1 MKQILW
7 FTAVLMALTVAAGA
21 TEFHVAPAGN
31 DANTGTREAPWRT
44 IQRAAE
50 QAEPGD
56 VITVHA
62 GVYREWVHPP
72 RGGTSDQQRI
82 TYQAAPGEKVVITGS
97 EVLDHWV
104 WVTNDT
110 WRATVPKAV
119 FGTFNPYAELIHGDW
134 FDPKGR
140 LHHPGAVYLNGDWLS
155 EAATLEATLAPA
167 GPSPFWFGQVG
178 EPATTIWAQ
187 FKGVNPNAEAVEIN
201 VRQTVFTP
209 ETTGINYLTVRGFDL
224 RNAATPWTPPSAG
237 QLGIISAYWC
247 KGWIIEDN
255 EVAYA
260 RCCGIALGK
269 YSDAFDNSN
278 GKGAADPYTDCVR
291 RALNHG
297 WDQQTVGSHLV
308 RHNRI
313 HHCGQTGIVGSL
325 GCAFSTVTDNEIY
338 DIHLGQSFGG
348 AEMAGIK
355 FHGAID
361 AVISGNHIYR
371 CGPVAGIWLDWMAQ
385 GAQVTGN
392 LLHDNNGGVGD
403 IFCEMQHGPLLLA
416 NNLLLSKHAFRLNAQ
431 GMAFAHNFIAGGM
444 VNMRG
449 DRRTTPFQRPHA
461 TEIAGLLADA
471 ATNDSGDDRF
481 YNNLLVAPGGLQ
493 AMNQSAWP
501 CFEAGNVFAGGAPA
515 GKFGQEATGKP
526 DNAAGMQLERKSDGW
541 YLTLTEDQ
549 AWRREAG
556 CPLVTTALLGR
567 ARVSGGAYENRDG
580 TPVRIH
586 TDYFGHERNE
596 TNVFPGPFEISTSGV
611 QTFKV
616 WPRR

>member
-1 MKQILW
+1 MMLKTLMRYLPLTDADRHLMLERIAVDTVDEL
-7 FTAVLMALTVAAGA
+7 FVDVPTSARLPGPLPTLPGHLAEFEVERIIGGLAVKNLTAATCPSFLGAGA
-21 TEFHVAPAGN
+21 YRHHVPASVDQLLLRGEFLTSYTPYQPEVSQGTLQSLFEFQTQVALLTGMEV
-31 DANTGTREAPWRT
+31 ANASMYDGASACVEAVMMANRITRRGKAIVSGGLHP
-44 IQRAAE
+44 
-50 QAEPGD
+50 
-56 VITVHA
+56 H
-62 GVYREWVHPP
+62 YRELVQTMARSTGFVAQALPP
-72 RGGTSDQQRI
+72 GASLHETLVEHIDGETSC
-82 TYQAAPGEKVVITGS
+82 VV
-97 EVLDHWV
+97 VQ
-104 WVTNDT
+104 
-110 WRATVPKAV
+110 
-119 FGTFNPYAELIHGDW
+119 NPD
-134 FDPKGR
+134 FFGR
-140 LHHPGAVYLNGDWLS
+140 LHDYTELA
-155 EAATLEATLAPA
+155 EACHA
-167 GPSPFWFGQVG
+167 
-178 EPATTIWAQ
+178 
-187 FKGVNPNAEAVEIN
+187 KGVLLVIAVTEIVSLGLIKPPGEMGADIVAAEG
-201 VRQTVFTP
+201 Q
-209 ETTGINYLTVRGFDL
+209 GIGN
-224 RNAATPWTPPSAG
+224 
-237 QLGIISAYWC
+237 
-247 KGWIIEDN
+247 
-255 EVAYA
+255 
-260 RCCGIALGK
+260 ALGFGGPHVGLFACKEK
-269 YSDAFDNSN
+269 YLRQMP
-278 GKGAADPYTDCVR
+278 GR
-291 RALNHG
+291 L
-297 WDQQTVGSHLV
+297 
-308 RHNRI
+308 
-313 HHCGQTGIVGSL
+313 CGQTVDAEGRRGYVLTLS